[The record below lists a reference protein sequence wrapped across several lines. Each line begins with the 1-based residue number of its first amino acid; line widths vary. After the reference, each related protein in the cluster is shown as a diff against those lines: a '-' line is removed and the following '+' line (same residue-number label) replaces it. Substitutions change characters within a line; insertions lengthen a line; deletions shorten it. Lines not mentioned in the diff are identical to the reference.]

1 MDLNKLFDD
10 YFEEQKEQNSDEVIW
25 EEDPVTFKEFIAS
38 SEHMNFPPYSQRQ
51 LDVFDFMFGDEPK
64 KIFENEHSLAVLAWG
79 KGCLASNVEL
89 EDAFTHEKY
98 TVQELYKNNKSIYI
112 SCYDEK
118 NKVSTIEKA
127 SIPWISGKGS
137 IYRVTTESG
146 KSIDVFEQH
155 QFYTKNGWKQLCDLH
170 IGDDILDDY
179 DNKRII
185 NNIVEEFKNNNNKEY
200 TEQDVKN
207 FILNKFPIKGK
218 IGFERNNNY
227 SIYNKALYKIMGKD
241 WRNKK
246 FGLQKEKHPLWGK
259 HQSEESKR
267 KNSESNKISLKK
279 FYKSDKGDKLR
290 KHFSKIFSGKNN
302 PMFGKNAPVGSG
314 KCKYYKFKNL
324 SNEEFYLQGSWELK
338 FAKFLNDKKIIWQKN
353 FDRFNYTKNGVEH
366 TYCPDF
372 KLFFENEEIYVE
384 IKGLEDENVELK
396 LQAVKNSGKNIYII
410 RQDVFRKY
418 YLKYNTPILKY
429 DKIKSIKYLKEDDY
443 YDLEVD
449 KYHNYL
455 AHGLYNHNSGK
466 DTVSCHATL
475 YVVYVLLCCKNPTK
489 LFKGVTADYLDI
501 LNVAYNH
508 RQSVDVFM
516 AKLILA
522 VKNWKWLKKKY
533 KYVDSGKS
541 IKDDKK
547 YESTDVVNIKQDRII
562 FPKYIRA
569 MAKCSQQD
577 AAEGTNL
584 LVWIA
589 DEFSA
594 FSDKNS
600 KSNAIEMFETLK
612 TSSTTRFQ
620 NYGKGFVISFTRY
633 KNDPIL
639 KLIDQYKDDINTY
652 CDIASTFAVKPR
664 SAFKGEWG
672 EWNGIEMPKS
682 FIPDFEK
689 NPEGSKAKYLCQPP
703 DAEDPWITETV
714 FIDESFNE
722 RIPMFEFSETTKTSL
737 NGNMIIKDIVRK
749 NFNIPDK
756 MFVIAGDIGLTT
768 DRTVITMWHDESMY
782 LADGSVIK
790 KYVQDFTL
798 SWVPNKAQNRKVDV
812 NNVEYVIKK
821 LLFEYKMPVS
831 GIYFDHF
838 SSIQLLDELANKGI
852 VSQQHT
858 LKVDDFAK
866 FKILLYSRSLDFIK
880 ESVQEEELR
889 RLVNGKDGKPDH
901 PNTEHDDTFRAN
913 CMAIS
918 ALEGFGGSDTVVTDD
933 GIFLKGKKSMNTHLD
948 GSNIK
953 GDTVKAELHSSG
965 AFKDD
970 DIFTALN
977 SVNGLK

>member
-1 MDLNKLFDD
+1 
-10 YFEEQKEQNSDEVIW
+10 
-25 EEDPVTFKEFIAS
+25 
-38 SEHMNFPPYSQRQ
+38 
-51 LDVFDFMFGDEPK
+51 MFGDEPK

-79 KGCLASNVEL
+79 KG
-89 EDAFTHEKY
+89 
-98 TVQELYKNNKSIYI
+98 
-112 SCYDEK
+112 
-118 NKVSTIEKA
+118 
-127 SIPWISGKGS
+127 
-137 IYRVTTESG
+137 
-146 KSIDVFEQH
+146 
-155 QFYTKNGWKQLCDLH
+155 
-170 IGDDILDDY
+170 
-179 DNKRII
+179 
-185 NNIVEEFKNNNNKEY
+185 
-200 TEQDVKN
+200 
-207 FILNKFPIKGK
+207 
-218 IGFERNNNY
+218 
-227 SIYNKALYKIMGKD
+227 
-241 WRNKK
+241 
-246 FGLQKEKHPLWGK
+246 
-259 HQSEESKR
+259 
-267 KNSESNKISLKK
+267 
-279 FYKSDKGDKLR
+279 
-290 KHFSKIFSGKNN
+290 
-302 PMFGKNAPVGSG
+302 
-314 KCKYYKFKNL
+314 
-324 SNEEFYLQGSWELK
+324 
-338 FAKFLNDKKIIWQKN
+338 
-353 FDRFNYTKNGVEH
+353 
-366 TYCPDF
+366 
-372 KLFFENEEIYVE
+372 
-384 IKGLEDENVELK
+384 
-396 LQAVKNSGKNIYII
+396 
-410 RQDVFRKY
+410 
-418 YLKYNTPILKY
+418 
-429 DKIKSIKYLKEDDY
+429 
-443 YDLEVD
+443 
-449 KYHNYL
+449 
-455 AHGLYNHNSGK
+455 SGK

-600 KSNAIEMFETLK
+600 KSNAIEMFETLR

-639 KLIDQYKDDINTY
+639 KLIDQYKDDINAY
-652 CDIASTFAVKPR
+652 CDIASTFDVKPR

-782 LADGSVIK
+782 LADGSVVK

-812 NNVEYVIKK
+812 NNVEYIIKK
-821 LLFEYKMPVS
+821 LLFEYKIPVS

-838 SSIQLLDELANKGI
+838 SSIQLLDELANKGV

-858 LKVDDFAK
+858 LA
-866 FKILLYSRSLDFIK
+866 
-880 ESVQEEELR
+880 
-889 RLVNGKDGKPDH
+889 
-901 PNTEHDDTFRAN
+901 
-913 CMAIS
+913 
-918 ALEGFGGSDTVVTDD
+918 
-933 GIFLKGKKSMNTHLD
+933 
-948 GSNIK
+948 
-953 GDTVKAELHSSG
+953 
-965 AFKDD
+965 
-970 DIFTALN
+970 
-977 SVNGLK
+977 

>member
-10 YFEEQKEQNSDEVIW
+10 YFEEQKEQNSDEVVW

-79 KGCLASNVEL
+79 KGGFKKDKVIADVKTGESHTIE
-89 EDAFTHEKY
+89 EW
-98 TVQELYKNNKSIYI
+98 SILDKAVNIY
-112 SCYDEK
+112 SYDFNK
-118 NKVSTIEKA
+118 NKKVINKIKPFKEGTGAVYKIITDSNKEFIVDSEHK
-127 SIPWISGKGS
+127 
-137 IYRVTTESG
+137 
-146 KSIDVFEQH
+146 
-155 QFYTKNGWKQLCDLH
+155 FYTDKFVYQKIKELFCGSKIYCLGKQKQNTYNYKIEVEERKKQLLKCGYNFVEKSFEITFNYNNYTYHYIPSLLV
-170 IGDDILDDY
+170 LDK
-179 DNKRII
+179 DNANLYI
-185 NNIVEEFKNNNNKEY
+185 EEFKQNLKYYNLQQLE
-200 TEQDVKN
+200 
-207 FILNKFPIKGK
+207 LIKQEFK
-218 IGFERNNNY
+218 RLGFEFHVY
-227 SIYNKALYKIMGKD
+227 GSDFYNLTKYGH
-241 WRNKK
+241 
-246 FGLQKEKHPLWGK
+246 F
-259 HQSEESKR
+259 ES
-267 KNSESNKISLKK
+267 
-279 FYKSDKGDKLR
+279 
-290 KHFSKIFSGKNN
+290 
-302 PMFGKNAPVGSG
+302 
-314 KCKYYKFKNL
+314 
-324 SNEEFYLQGSWELK
+324 
-338 FAKFLNDKKIIWQKN
+338 
-353 FDRFNYTKNGVEH
+353 
-366 TYCPDF
+366 
-372 KLFFENEEIYVE
+372 
-384 IKGLEDENVELK
+384 
-396 LQAVKNSGKNIYII
+396 
-410 RQDVFRKY
+410 
-418 YLKYNTPILKY
+418 
-429 DKIKSIKYLKEDDY
+429 IKSIEYVGEDDFY
-443 YDLEVD
+443 GFCSPVHKNIIVD
-449 KYHNYL
+449 DVIH
-455 AHGLYNHNSGK
+455 HNSGK

-600 KSNAIEMFETLK
+600 KSNAIEMFETLR

-639 KLIDQYKDDINTY
+639 KLIDQYKDDINAY
-652 CDIASTFAVKPR
+652 CDIASTFDVKPR

-722 RIPMFEFSETTKTSL
+722 RVPMFEFSETTKTSL

-812 NNVEYVIKK
+812 NNVEYIIKK
-821 LLFEYKMPVS
+821 ILFEYKIPVS

-901 PNTEHDDTFRAN
+901 PDANSHDDTFRAN

-918 ALEGFGGSDTVVTDD
+918 ALEGFGGNDTVVTED

-953 GDTVKAELHSSG
+953 GDTVKTELHSSG

-970 DIFTALN
+970 DIFAALN

>member
-10 YFEEQKEQNSDEVIW
+10 YFEEQKEQKSDEVIW

-38 SEHMNFPPYSQRQ
+38 PEHMNFPPYSQRQ

-79 KGCLASNVEL
+79 KG
-89 EDAFTHEKY
+89 
-98 TVQELYKNNKSIYI
+98 
-112 SCYDEK
+112 
-118 NKVSTIEKA
+118 
-127 SIPWISGKGS
+127 
-137 IYRVTTESG
+137 
-146 KSIDVFEQH
+146 
-155 QFYTKNGWKQLCDLH
+155 
-170 IGDDILDDY
+170 
-179 DNKRII
+179 
-185 NNIVEEFKNNNNKEY
+185 
-200 TEQDVKN
+200 
-207 FILNKFPIKGK
+207 
-218 IGFERNNNY
+218 
-227 SIYNKALYKIMGKD
+227 
-241 WRNKK
+241 
-246 FGLQKEKHPLWGK
+246 
-259 HQSEESKR
+259 
-267 KNSESNKISLKK
+267 
-279 FYKSDKGDKLR
+279 
-290 KHFSKIFSGKNN
+290 
-302 PMFGKNAPVGSG
+302 
-314 KCKYYKFKNL
+314 
-324 SNEEFYLQGSWELK
+324 
-338 FAKFLNDKKIIWQKN
+338 
-353 FDRFNYTKNGVEH
+353 
-366 TYCPDF
+366 
-372 KLFFENEEIYVE
+372 
-384 IKGLEDENVELK
+384 
-396 LQAVKNSGKNIYII
+396 
-410 RQDVFRKY
+410 
-418 YLKYNTPILKY
+418 
-429 DKIKSIKYLKEDDY
+429 
-443 YDLEVD
+443 
-449 KYHNYL
+449 
-455 AHGLYNHNSGK
+455 SGK

-652 CDIASTFAVKPR
+652 CDIASTFDVKPKT
-664 SAFKGEWG
+664 AFKGEWG

-782 LADGSVIK
+782 LADGSVVK

-812 NNVEYVIKK
+812 NNVEYIIKK
-821 LLFEYKMPVS
+821 LLFEYKIPVS

-838 SSIQLLDELANKGI
+838 SSIQLLDELANKGV

-901 PNTEHDDTFRAN
+901 PDANSHDDTFRAN

-918 ALEGFGGSDTVVTDD
+918 ALEGFGGNDTVVTED

-970 DIFTALN
+970 DIFAALN

>member
-10 YFEEQKEQNSDEVIW
+10 YFEEQKEQNSDDVIW
-25 EEDPVTFKEFIAS
+25 EEDPVTFEEFIGSA
-38 SEHMNFPPYSQRQ
+38 EHMNFPPYSQRQ
-51 LDVFDFMFGDEPK
+51 LDVFSFMFGDEPK

-79 KGCLASNVEL
+79 KGGFKKDKVITDVKTGESHTIEEWSILDKAVNIYSYDFNKNKKVINKIKPFKEGTGAIYKIITDSNKEFIVDSEHKFYTDKFVYQKVKELFCGSKIYCLGKQKQNTYNYKIEVEERKKQL
-89 EDAFTHEKY
+89 LKCGYNFVEKPFEI
-98 TVQELYKNNKSIYI
+98 TFNYKNYTYHYTPSLLVLDKDNANLYI
-112 SCYDEK
+112 
-118 NKVSTIEKA
+118 
-127 SIPWISGKGS
+127 
-137 IYRVTTESG
+137 
-146 KSIDVFEQH
+146 
-155 QFYTKNGWKQLCDLH
+155 
-170 IGDDILDDY
+170 
-179 DNKRII
+179 
-185 NNIVEEFKNNNNKEY
+185 EEFVQNLKYYNLQQLE
-200 TEQDVKN
+200 
-207 FILNKFPIKGK
+207 LIKQEFK
-218 IGFERNNNY
+218 RLGFEFYVYGNDF
-227 SIYNKALYKIMGKD
+227 YNLTKYGH
-241 WRNKK
+241 
-246 FGLQKEKHPLWGK
+246 F
-259 HQSEESKR
+259 ES
-267 KNSESNKISLKK
+267 
-279 FYKSDKGDKLR
+279 
-290 KHFSKIFSGKNN
+290 
-302 PMFGKNAPVGSG
+302 
-314 KCKYYKFKNL
+314 
-324 SNEEFYLQGSWELK
+324 
-338 FAKFLNDKKIIWQKN
+338 
-353 FDRFNYTKNGVEH
+353 
-366 TYCPDF
+366 
-372 KLFFENEEIYVE
+372 
-384 IKGLEDENVELK
+384 
-396 LQAVKNSGKNIYII
+396 
-410 RQDVFRKY
+410 
-418 YLKYNTPILKY
+418 
-429 DKIKSIKYLKEDDY
+429 IKSIECVGEDDFY
-443 YDLEVD
+443 GFCSPVHKNIIVD
-449 KYHNYL
+449 NVIH
-455 AHGLYNHNSGK
+455 HNSGK

-516 AKLILA
+516 AKLILS

-600 KSNAIEMFETLK
+600 KSNAIEMFETLR

-639 KLIDQYKDDINTY
+639 KLIDQYKDDINAY
-652 CDIASTFAVKPR
+652 CDIASTFSVKPR

-782 LADGSVIK
+782 LADGSVVK

-812 NNVEYVIKK
+812 NNVEYIIKK
-821 LLFEYKMPVS
+821 ILFEYKIPVS

-918 ALEGFGGSDTVVTDD
+918 ALEGFGGNDTVVTED

-953 GDTVKAELHSSG
+953 GDTVKAELHSSS

-970 DIFTALN
+970 DIFAALN